1 MSFLFSFTF
10 FFKVKKDIPPS
21 AVTRPIFGILGTI
34 HLVAGKKN
42 ELKWGKTVIKS
53 TLLEYKDEGT
63 LYILLEAMNL

>member
-1 MSFLFSFTF
+1 MIFLF

-42 ELKWGKTVIKS
+42 ELRWTKKVTKL
-53 TLLEYKDEGT
+53 TLLEYKIKAHFT
-63 LYILLEAMNL
+63 SCFRQ

>member
-1 MSFLFSFTF
+1 M
-10 FFKVKKDIPPS
+10 
-21 AVTRPIFGILGTI
+21 VTRPIFSILGTI

-53 TLLEYKDEGT
+53 TLPEYKDEGT